1 MLLYQ
6 KVTDSIRALILDYA
20 GYDTSVFEFVGGEHT
35 AKNIMITAVKR
46 NNNNNQVSL
55 SKDAIEQRIISLSS
69 KYGIHQQK
77 LATLMNI
84 KLSTTTSTIKQKV
97 RKLKPL

>member
-1 MLLYQ
+1 
-6 KVTDSIRALILDYA
+6 
-20 GYDTSVFEFVGGEHT
+20 
-35 AKNIMITAVKR
+35 MITAVKR
-46 NNNNNQVSL
+46 NNNNSQVSL
-55 SKDAIEQRIISLSS
+55 SKHAIEQRVISLSS

-84 KLSTTTSTIKQKV
+84 QLSTSTSSSTSSTIKQKV

>member
-1 MLLYQ
+1 
-6 KVTDSIRALILDYA
+6 
-20 GYDTSVFEFVGGEHT
+20 
-35 AKNIMITAVKR
+35 MITAVKR
-46 NNNNNQVSL
+46 NNNNQVSL
-55 SKDAIEQRIISLSS
+55 SKHAIEQRIISLSS

-84 KLSTTTSTIKQKV
+84 QLSTTTTGTIKQKV